1 MAFARMDL
9 ARMTVDFARAIRTMP
24 FALLFI
30 GILLIVVSIRNTE
43 QAFLAL
49 LVGDF
54 SGTGNFFYWV
64 LAIIVVGVVGYI
76 PRAKPVSDALLV
88 LILLALVLTASKS
101 GVFTQLT
108 AALGSTKTPS
118 ANEGTNTASAGLS
131 GLLSSLGV

>member
-1 MAFARMDL
+1 
-9 ARMTVDFARAIRTMP
+9 MP

-64 LAIIVVGVVGYI
+64 LAIIVVGAVGYI
-76 PRAKPVSDALLV
+76 PKAKPVSDALMV

-101 GVFTQLT
+101 GVFSQLT
-108 AALGSTKTPS
+108 AALGTTKTPS
-118 ANEGTNTASAGLS
+118 ANEGTNTASTGLS
-131 GLLSSLGV
+131 GLLSSLGA